1 MTYSP
6 GDDVLV
12 DLSGEDEWWPGEVL
26 KVERSG
32 FVLCKVHVDP
42 LADLGRAGARV
53 MPEQTVA
60 VRIGRVKPREVV
72 DVVAG

>member
-1 MTYSP
+1 VSYSP

-26 KVERSG
+26 KVEHSG

-42 LADLGRAGARV
+42 LADLGQSSARV
-53 MPEQTVA
+53 MPEQVVA
-60 VRIGRVKPREVV
+60 VRMGRLKPREAV